1 MNFLARFDPRPL
13 SKKFDMRSRF
23 LFLSIFFLLSLPAI
37 QEVSAQKKAVIAYY
51 SGSLEAL
58 DSFSAKNMTHI
69 IYCFGHLKG
78 NKLHLGRQ
86 RDTLLI
92 QKMVAMKK
100 TNKDLKVLLS
110 LGGWGGCAPCSDV
123 FNSAEGRTEFVRS
136 VKELTDYFGSDGIDL
151 DWEYPTIEGY
161 PGHKYM
167 PADKQNFTDLVIEL
181 RKVLGKKSTITFAAG
196 GFQKFLE
203 ESVDW
208 NNVMKHVDYVNLMTY
223 DLVNGYSTV
232 TGHHTGLYSTPS
244 LKEST
249 DNCVTYLI
257 KAGVDPGKLIIG
269 AAFYSRVWE
278 NVADINNGLY
288 QSGKFKGSFGYDK
301 FPEKLKGFTLYW
313 DDVAKAP
320 YAYNAAEKLFATYD
334 DKRSIEAKT
343 RYVLDKKLGGIMFWH
358 LGHDTAKD
366 GLVDT
371 INKTLKK

>member
-1 MNFLARFDPRPL
+1 MNILARFDPRPL

-23 LFLSIFFLLSLPAI
+23 LFLSLSIILSFTAI
-37 QEVSAQKKAVIAYY
+37 QQASAQKKAVIAYY

-58 DSFSAKNMTHI
+58 DSFSSKNMTHI

-136 VKELTDYFGSDGIDL
+136 VKELTDYFKSDGIDL

-167 PADKQNFTDLVIEL
+167 PADKQNFTDLVMEL

-208 NNVMKHVDYVNLMTY
+208 NNVMKYVDYVNLMTY

-301 FPEKLKGFTLYW
+301 FPERLKGFTLYW